1 MTAIVGIINRQGV
14 AFAADSAATVTLS
27 STQKI
32 SNHANKIFEL
42 SRREPVGIALC
53 GNMDFMKIPW
63 EQIIKM
69 YRKQLSD
76 RQFPS
81 VIEYAN
87 DFFAFVRKI
96 NAFQNKELDPKA
108 EISFFV
114 DSFYNDMFSS
124 ANEQLKKARED
135 ATDEILVQVMFE
147 KIVSCG
153 NDYKSEEVSPDFQDM
168 TLGEF
173 EMLAEDYVSKKI
185 SVCLSLPNTP
195 SAFKD
200 SFIETLFY
208 ILRSKYHVYSNST
221 GLVFFGYG
229 DQELL
234 PSYYS
239 FRISEMFGERMKI
252 TRDSF
257 YKVDTQHDACVE
269 PFAQTDVAQTVV
281 RGIDD
286 KLRQTFYN
294 NMKTI
299 LSKLV
304 GMIVGKMQEVNAPK
318 EFVDAMKAI
327 DVDGLAGAFKTDM
340 EQYIWDN
347 YCSKLIDVVKFMSKE
362 DMAEMAESLV
372 KMTGLKRRITTEK
385 ESVGGPVDVAVI
397 TKGDGFVWIKRKH
410 YFSADINHNY
420 FERNKK

>member
-124 ANEQLKKARED
+124 ANEQLKKAGED
-135 ATDEILVQVMFE
+135 TTDENLVQVMFE

-221 GLVFFGYG
+221 GLVFFGYD

>member
-124 ANEQLKKARED
+124 ANEQLKKAGED

-234 PSYYS
+234 PSDYS

>member
-1 MTAIVGIINRQGV
+1 
-14 AFAADSAATVTLS
+14 
-27 STQKI
+27 
-32 SNHANKIFEL
+32 
-42 SRREPVGIALC
+42 
-53 GNMDFMKIPW
+53 
-63 EQIIKM
+63 
-69 YRKQLSD
+69 
-76 RQFPS
+76 
-81 VIEYAN
+81 
-87 DFFAFVRKI
+87 
-96 NAFQNKELDPKA
+96 
-108 EISFFV
+108 
-114 DSFYNDMFSS
+114 
-124 ANEQLKKARED
+124 
-135 ATDEILVQVMFE
+135 
-147 KIVSCG
+147 
-153 NDYKSEEVSPDFQDM
+153 
-168 TLGEF
+168 
-173 EMLAEDYVSKKI
+173 
-185 SVCLSLPNTP
+185 
-195 SAFKD
+195 
-200 SFIETLFY
+200 
-208 ILRSKYHVYSNST
+208 
-221 GLVFFGYG
+221 
-229 DQELL
+229 
-234 PSYYS
+234 
-239 FRISEMFGERMKI
+239 MKI

-269 PFAQTDVAQTVV
+269 PFTQTDVAQTVV